1 MKQSNKLPR
10 SFYTGDDVLI
20 ISKQLLGKTLCT
32 YINKQLT
39 KATITEVEAYCGRT
53 DEGCHAYPNRKTK
66 RTEVMYKQ
74 GGFTYVYICYG
85 IHTMLNVVTNKEGLA
100 NCILIRG
107 VEPIEGEDF
116 AYQRRGLKKYNY
128 KIATGPG
135 CVGKAMGI
143 NIIHYGVD
151 LLGDTIWI
159 EDSQNLKENEIGI
172 SQRIG
177 MNFDGPDKYLPWR
190 FFMKNNKWVSKLKA
204 SDKMSLEK

>member
-10 SFYTGDDVLI
+10 SFYTRNDVLI

-32 YINKQLT
+32 NIDNKLT

-53 DEGCHAYPNRKTK
+53 DEGCHAYPNRRTK
-66 RTEVMYKQ
+66 RTAIMYGQ
-74 GGFTYVYICYG
+74 GGFAYVYICYG
-85 IHTMLNVVTNKEGLA
+85 IHTMLNIVTNKQGLA

-107 VEPIEGEDF
+107 VEPIEGKQY
-116 AYQRRGLKKYNY
+116 AHKRRGLKKYNY

-135 CVGKAMGI
+135 CVGQAMGI
-143 NIIHYGVD
+143 NIKHYGTD
-151 LLGDTIWI
+151 LLDNIVWI
-159 EDSQNLKENEIGI
+159 ENGAALKKNEIGI

-190 FFMKNNKWVSKLKA
+190 FFIKDNQWVSKLRA
-204 SDKMSLEK
+204 SDKIPND